1 MGDLDGPMLSAI
13 GRMHDQLRHIDYQ
26 LDGLHR
32 ELDEFRQDFAAYS
45 EKNMATLERIAV
57 AVEALEKKPSFRWP
71 WER

>member
-1 MGDLDGPMLSAI
+1 MSLDGPMLSAV
-13 GRMHDQLRHIDYQ
+13 GRLHDRLRQISDQ
-26 LDGLHR
+26 LDGLHH

-57 AVEALEKKPSFRWP
+57 AVEALAKKPAFRWP